1 MIVKRTQNLVNKME
15 LEINR
20 LETKIEKM
28 VEMLNKEL
36 KEMKKGQ
43 LKINNAVN
51 EIKKKN
57 TLE

>member
-1 MIVKRTQNLVNKME
+1 MKTKWLQ
-15 LEINR
+15 INS

-36 KEMKKGQ
+36 REMKKGQ

-51 EIKKKN
+51 EIKKKKKKHSGVN
-57 TLE
+57 QE